1 MAIDFDTELHVDGV
15 NTGISLVGTFETR
28 FGFITEIRLDS
39 GPTIA
44 CPAVKGSC
52 KMQLLGWMIESH
64 LLNVY
69 RDEIDAE
76 MHQQARDVA
85 ETHPYRAGR
94 DRVYADLMAGIPA
107 L

>member
-1 MAIDFDTELHVDGV
+1 MIDFDTELHIDGV

-39 GPTIA
+39 GPTIP
-44 CPAVKGSC
+44 CPAVKGSNH
-52 KMQLLGWMIESH
+52 MQALGRLIEDH
-64 LLNVY
+64 LLVAY
-69 RDEIDAE
+69 RDEINAE
-76 MHQQARDVA
+76 MHQQARDRA

-94 DRVYADLMAGIPA
+94 DRVYADLMGIPA